1 MQFAKQLPTFQWK
14 MLPQL
19 SSVLKIMA
27 PGSSEMWLTVE
38 KASHRR
44 YLPLID

>member
-14 MLPQL
+14 TLQQL
-19 SSVLKIMA
+19 SSVPKIMA
-27 PGSSEMWLTVE
+27 PGSSEMWSTVE
-38 KASHRR
+38 KASHPR